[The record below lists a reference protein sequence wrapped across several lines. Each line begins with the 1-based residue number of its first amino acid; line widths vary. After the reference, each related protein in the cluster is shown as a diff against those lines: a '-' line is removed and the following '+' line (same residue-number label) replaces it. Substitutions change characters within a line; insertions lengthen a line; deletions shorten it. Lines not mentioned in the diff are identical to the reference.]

1 MYMNKFAFLLLLL
14 LSANTFAQ
22 STAAVAFKITNP
34 SNASYSKTLTQIP
47 WQNVLAKNPSID
59 TANFKIVNART
70 QKEIPYQLEYLGMP
84 TVQNLL
90 VQVSVPAKESITI
103 QLVKGKP
110 TAVTS
115 ATYCRYVPERK
126 EDFAWENDQ
135 IAFRM
140 YGKELEKTPKE
151 MAYGIDVWVKRVSR
165 LILNERYKRGD
176 YHVDHGDGL
185 DYYHVGLTLG
195 AGNLMPLDNDTICY
209 SKNYT
214 SYKILD
220 NGPLRTT
227 FQLVYDEW
235 QVGNKKVKA
244 TKTIS
249 LDAGSQLNKITVT
262 FVGTTDSLP
271 VVAGIITRKGAGV
284 KYLNESEGIMGYWE
298 PQHDQDGTTGVA
310 CIMSTPVM
318 QMIENKG
325 QLLAK
330 TNTGKGNTI
339 TYYAGAAWDKAGM
352 IKDADAWTKYL
363 KAYQYGVNNPL
374 AIGSV
379 K

>member
-1 MYMNKFAFLLLLL
+1 MFVAT
-14 LSANTFAQ
+14 AITTQAQ
-22 STAAVAFKITNP
+22 TITITNNSNVAFNKSIT
-34 SNASYSKTLTQIP
+34 SVGWKQII
-47 WQNVLAKNPSID
+47 AKYPSID
-59 TANFKIVNART
+59 TANFKVVNAT
-70 QKEIPYQLEYLGMP
+70 TKKEIPYQLEYLGSAD
-84 TVQNLL
+84 VQNLL
-90 VQVSVPAKESITI
+90 LQVSVPAKTK
-103 QLVKGKP
+103 LVVIATKGKP

-214 SYKILD
+214 SYKVLD

-227 FQLVYDEW
+227 FQLLYDEW

-262 FVGTTDSLP
+262 YVGATDSLP

-284 KYLNESEGIMGYWE
+284 KYLDEANGIMSYWE
-298 PQHDQDGTTGVA
+298 PQHEQDGTTGVG
-310 CIMSTPVM
+310 CILTNPVS
-318 QMIENKG
+318 QMIETKG

-330 TNTGKGNTI
+330 TTTNSTNVI
-339 TYYAGAAWDKAGM
+339 TYYAGAVWDKANE
-352 IKDADAWTKYL
+352 ITRADAWIKYL
-363 KAYQYGVNNPL
+363 NAYKLMLEYPL
-374 AIGSV
+374 KIQ
-379 K
+379 